1 MFTSLGAVVAS
12 AQTAESLQRLRR
24 TPGSKPRNIIFIL
37 TDDHRFDALGF
48 MKGQSFLETPFLD
61 SLARDGAHIK
71 NAFVTTALCSPS
83 RASILTGKYA
93 HKHKIVDNNTPIPRG
108 TTFFPQYLQQAGYS
122 TGFFGKWH
130 MGAESDDPATRLQ
143 SLGQF
148 PRTGHVPAEA
158 ETGSTS
164 TANMFRRKD
173 TSPTNSQIM
182 RSTG

>member
-1 MFTSLGAVVAS
+1 MTIG
-12 AQTAESLQRLRR
+12 
-24 TPGSKPRNIIFIL
+24 
-37 TDDHRFDALGF
+37 FDALGF
-48 MKGQSFLETPFLD
+48 LKGQNFLETPILD

-130 MGAESDDPATRLQ
+130 MGAESDDPATRLRP
-143 SLGQF
+143 LGQF
-148 PRTGHVPAEA
+148 PRAGHLPAKPKRAQHRRQACPAKRIHHRRTHRLCARLA
-158 ETGSTS
+158 EP
-164 TANMFRRKD
+164 AR
-173 TSPTNSQIM
+173 
-182 RSTG
+182 